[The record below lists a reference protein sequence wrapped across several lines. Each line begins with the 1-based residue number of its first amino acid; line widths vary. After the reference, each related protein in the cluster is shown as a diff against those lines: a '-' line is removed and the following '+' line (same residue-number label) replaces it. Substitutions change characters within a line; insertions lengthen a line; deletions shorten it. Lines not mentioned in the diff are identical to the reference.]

1 MHGISAGDKETGCVS
16 FLYQPINEVFTIFL
30 AHGDRLVAASCS
42 IREGLLIGLR
52 FSSVAGEHPGTQLQQ
67 LHKKFRRISVHD
79 HLSFLRSATWSRD
92 RFALASPSH
101 RRCGSA
107 FTRTLITSRPRIR
120 ATINR
125 ATACCV
131 G

>member
-79 HLSFLRSATWSRD
+79 HLSFYA
-92 RFALASPSH
+92 
-101 RRCGSA
+101 
-107 FTRTLITSRPRIR
+107 RPHGR
-120 ATINR
+120 ATVSLSQAQVIAAVEVLSR
-125 ATACCV
+125 AL
-131 G
+131 